1 MADYVLSDV
10 DRDQRARLDA
20 IAAPADSGTFAILQ
34 QLGVGSGWR
43 CAEIG
48 AGSGTVAAWL
58 CERVGPTGT
67 VVGTD
72 INTRWLET
80 LDYANLRVQ
89 THDIA
94 ESLLD
99 GEYDIVHTRNVL
111 CHVPER
117 ERALAHLVAAVRA
130 GGWLLVEDVDFF
142 GAGACYPASDAF
154 ERMTDAIVA
163 LMQRAGADPFL
174 GRKLPSWV
182 ADAGFLSTGWNLRD
196 VSAADD
202 EKWRL
207 NLDAFAPAAR
217 AAGLVTA
224 ADVDALTQGQLPLVR
239 YGPRFVAA
247 WGSKPRD

>member
-1 MADYVLSDV
+1 VLSDV

-20 IAAPADSGTFAILQ
+20 IAAPADAGTFAILQ
-34 QLGVGSGWR
+34 QLGVGSGWS

-89 THDIA
+89 AHDIA
-94 ESLLD
+94 ESPLD

-111 CHVPER
+111 CHVSER
-117 ERALAHLVAAVRA
+117 ERAFAHLIAAVRA

-142 GAGACYPASDAF
+142 GAGACYPPSDAF

-163 LMQRAGADPFL
+163 LMQRAGADPFF
-174 GRKLPSWV
+174 GRKLPYWV
-182 ADAGFLSTGWNLRD
+182 ADAGFVSTGWNVRD

-207 NLDAFAPAAR
+207 NLDAFAPAAL

-224 ADVDALTQGQLPLVR
+224 ADVDVLTRGQLPLVR